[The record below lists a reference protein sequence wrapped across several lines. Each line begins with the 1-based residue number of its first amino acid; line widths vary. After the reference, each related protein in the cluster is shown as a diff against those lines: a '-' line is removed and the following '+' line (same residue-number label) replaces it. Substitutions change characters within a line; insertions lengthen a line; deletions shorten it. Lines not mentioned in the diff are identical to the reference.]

1 MSSRSKAFFLILL
14 TLEAIIST
22 QAQAQLNYENDVTKQ
37 VDDWIAR
44 LFKITKE
51 SMKKLFSRI
60 STTTL
65 NDFSF
70 DIDQEIPPLG
80 NKFHFRDVYMNV
92 SEFRSPQLDWRF
104 SENKMIIFLSE
115 FTVRMLGYLLKPSNA
130 HYTGFDTHLD
140 LENISFTFALN
151 ADEKISQDFRQN
163 ESWLWYSVD
172 AKWRARF
179 YEFDEYEYSP
189 HDKRNELEK
198 ELLPAAVALLRENL
212 NRNPQFADSLRTIF
226 AIYSDRRKSLVKMHP
241 DFFTMRDKY
250 YYLIPNIPFFCFNL
264 KKVIIQGLWNLELFK
279 VNKGNAAKIVIKDV
293 HGSLNLDFG
302 TSQETPLELKFK
314 IDLISLSVQYET
326 LVSVDARS
334 YSVSRDD
341 SFLPYRQ
348 STLIMQQL
356 EMAIAQALL
365 FVSFKEF
372 SWSENQ
378 LSKIEEIESPIR
390 EILNKNSD
398 KSDWQAFK
406 QTLREWIPFNDD
418 YIGNHTES
426 YNYYISF
433 PNVTVNLIS
442 KIPYPEE
449 IQCEFP
455 DNLKMTHEIKAKPI
469 RKLRLSNKQGNG
481 IDINFHANATSISF
495 SQIKPNA
502 TEGNSSCEFQIYNNE
517 DIRVQLQLE
526 KNTSLSK
533 DELELKQK
541 IDATLISMAKERVTQ
556 NIKSV
561 VCFPFKVCSQ
571 TKRMVDGFL
580 IRFVDNV
587 LEKCSLQRIPK

>member
-1 MSSRSKAFFLILL
+1 MNSRSKAFFLILL
-14 TLEAIIST
+14 ALEAIITT
-22 QAQAQLNYENDVTKQ
+22 QAQAQLTYEYDVTKQ
-37 VDDWIAR
+37 LDGWISS
-44 LFKITKE
+44 LLKITKE

-70 DIDQEIPPLG
+70 DIGHDIPPLG
-80 NKFHFRDVYMNV
+80 NKFLFRDIYMNV

-104 SENKMIIFLSE
+104 SENKMIVFLRE
-115 FTVRMLGYLLKPSNA
+115 LTVRMFGWLVKPYNA
-130 HYTGFDTHLD
+130 PYTGFETHLD
-140 LENISFTFALN
+140 LENISFTFAIN
-151 ADEKISQDFRQN
+151 ADENISQDFSPDK
-163 ESWLWYSVD
+163 SWLWYHGDLNWEV
-172 AKWRARF
+172 RF
-179 YEFDEYEYSP
+179 HNSSDNDEPPEN
-189 HDKRNELEK
+189 RRQELE
-198 ELLPAAVALLRENL
+198 EALLPPAVALLRENL
-212 NRNPQFADSLRTIF
+212 NQNPQFAKSLRAIF
-226 AIYSDRRKSLVKMHP
+226 AVYSDRKKSLVEMYP
-241 DFFTMRDKY
+241 DLFTMPDKY
-250 YYLIPNIPFFCFNL
+250 YYLIPKIPFFCFNL
-264 KKVIIQGLWNLELFK
+264 KNVIVQGLWNLESIK
-279 VNKGNAAKIVIKDV
+279 VDKGNGAKIVIKDIR
-293 HGSLNLDFG
+293 GSLDLDFG
-302 TSQETPLELKFK
+302 TPSQEKPLELKFN
-314 IDLISLSVQYET
+314 IDHFSLSVQYET
-326 LVSVDARS
+326 FVSVDARC
-334 YSVSRDD
+334 YSVNRANSI
-341 SFLPYRQ
+341 LPYRQ
-348 STLIMQQL
+348 STLIMQRIEL
-356 EMAIAQALL
+356 AIAQSLL
-365 FVSFKEF
+365 SFKEVI
-372 SWSENQ
+372 WSENQ
-378 LSKIEEIESPIR
+378 LSKIHDIEFPIR
-390 EILNKNSD
+390 EILNKSLG

-418 YIGNHTES
+418 YIGNQTES

-455 DNLKMTHEIKAKPI
+455 DNLTMTHEIKVKPI

-481 IDINFHANATSISF
+481 IDINFHANVTSISF
-495 SQIKPNA
+495 SQIKPNE
-502 TEGNSSCEFQIYNNE
+502 TEGNGSCEFQIYNNE
-517 DIRVQLQLE
+517 DIRVQLLPE